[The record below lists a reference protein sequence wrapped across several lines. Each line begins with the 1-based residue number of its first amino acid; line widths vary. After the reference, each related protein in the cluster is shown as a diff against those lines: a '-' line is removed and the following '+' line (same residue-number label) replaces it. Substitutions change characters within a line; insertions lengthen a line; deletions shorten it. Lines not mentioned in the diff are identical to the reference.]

1 MTNVEIAWEDVV
13 SVIEQLQVYLYIIGF
28 FLVLLIVALI
38 ISKKLK
44 SPHKGFVRAQSVIT
58 FLVIFAIIVNIII
71 LGPLRSTIS
80 TAFMQTGELSPE
92 TEENSL
98 DIIQRTVEE
107 GIVLVKNEDNT
118 LPLDTQN
125 LNVFGW
131 ASTNPVYGGSGSGAI
146 DISVADGILEGL
158 ENAGFNLNSELSDM
172 YIDYQEERGDITINN
187 GQDWTLPEPPVSEYS
202 EEMLDNAREF
212 SDTALIVIGR
222 VGGEGADL
230 PHDMGAVL
238 NGSWS
243 DPGTKYL
250 QGSYTNN
257 STEYSD
263 FTDGQTFLELS
274 QTEQKMIDMV
284 TENFDN
290 VIVAYNGANPFEM
303 GWTDEYEEIKGVVLI
318 GSAGVTGFNALGTIL
333 NGEVN
338 PSGRTS
344 DTWVHDLTETPYF
357 NNIGHFELLGQESVV
372 EAAQEHWP
380 AADGIASFVNYVEGI
395 YVGYRFYETAAD
407 EDLIDYDEVVQYPF
421 GYGLSY
427 TTFEQEMEEMVES
440 DGTITVDITVTNT
453 GDIEGKDVVQLY
465 NTPPYYNGGI
475 EKSSVNLIDF
485 DKTDLLSPGESQTV
499 TLSFEIEDL
508 AAFDAYGTGFYVLE
522 EGDYVISLRTDSHN
536 VIEEQIFT
544 IDEEVVYNDQNI
556 RSTDNSVAT
565 NQLQFAE
572 GDVTYL
578 SRQDGFSN
586 YDEATAYPTNFE
598 LDVELLANGTYDPT
612 EFNDPNDEMPTLG
625 ADNGLEIEDLRG
637 TEYND
642 PLWEDLLDQLTIEE
656 MQEFIAYGGHGT
668 IALNSI
674 NLVPSIT
681 TDGPAGVNFIPGGVM
696 GTGFPGE
703 IVLGQSW
710 NTDLAYEM
718 TDAIMQEMDE
728 IGIRGWYAPSM
739 NIHRSAF
746 NGRNFEYYSEDPILS
761 AGLATAQTQAVT
773 DHGVIPFLKHFAFN
787 EQETNRNAMLTTWLP
802 EQAAREIYLRPF
814 EKTVK
819 NNDGSSLAM
828 MSVFNYIGNEWGG
841 STPELLNNILRDEW
855 GFQGLV
861 LTDYFGDYGYMDAD
875 RAIRNGGDLMLGM
888 NGGQAIV
895 DDESATS
902 VLAMRQAMKNNLY
915 TLVNSA
921 LYEDGPDDAGTSWIN
936 TVVIVNISLGV
947 LLVGVEL
954 FAIRGYRK
962 KLKNSQ

>member
-1 MTNVEIAWEDVV
+1 MTNVEIAWEDVI
-13 SVIEQLQVYLYIIGF
+13 SVIEQLRGYLYFIGF
-28 FLVLLIVALI
+28 LLVLLIVGLSVAG
-38 ISKKLK
+38 KLK
-44 SPHKGFVRAQSVIT
+44 KPHRSFVRVQSVIA
-58 FLVIFAIIVNIII
+58 FLVALTTIANIIVF
-71 LGPLRSTIS
+71 GPMRSTIS
-80 TAFMQTGELSPE
+80 TTFMETGELSQE

-98 DIIQRTVEE
+98 DVIQQTVEE

-131 ASTNPVYGGSGSGAI
+131 ASTNPVYGGTGSGAI

-172 YIDYQEERGDITINN
+172 YIDYQEERGVITIND

-202 EEMLDNAREF
+202 EEMLNDARGF

-222 VGGEGADL
+222 IGGEGADL

-263 FTDGQTFLELS
+263 FTDGQTYLELS
-274 QTEQKMIDMV
+274 QTEQNMIDMV

-303 GWTDEYEEIKGVVLI
+303 GWTDEYEEIKGAVLI

-344 DTWVHDLTETPYF
+344 DTWVHNLTETPYY

-372 EAAQEHWP
+372 EAAQGHWP
-380 AADGIASFVNYVEGI
+380 AADGIASFVNYVEGY

-407 EDLIDYDEVVQYPF
+407 EDLIDYDEVVQYSF

-485 DKTDLLSPGESQTV
+485 DKTDLLSPGESQTIS
-499 TLSFEIEDL
+499 LSFEVENL
-508 AAFDAYGTGFYVLE
+508 SAFDSYNTGYYVLE
-522 EGDYVISLRTDSHN
+522 EGDYVISLRTDSN
-536 VIEEQIFT
+536 SVIEEQIFT
-544 IDEEVVYNDQNI
+544 VAEEIIYDEQNGRI
-556 RSTDNSVAT
+556 SDNTVAT
-565 NQLQFAE
+565 NQLEFAE
-572 GDVTYL
+572 GDVIYL
-578 SRQDGFSN
+578 SREDSFAN
-586 YDEATAYPTNFE
+586 YEEATAPPINFE
-598 LDVELLANGTYDPT
+598 LDIDLLANGTYDPT
-612 EFNDPNDEMPTLG
+612 EFNDPNDEMPALG
-625 ADNGLEIEDLRG
+625 VDNDLSIEDLRG
-637 TEYND
+637 LDYND
-642 PLWEDLLDQLTIEE
+642 PLWENLLDQLTIEE

-668 IALNSI
+668 ISINSI
-674 NLVPSIT
+674 DLVPAIT
-681 TDGPAGVNFIPGGVM
+681 TDGPAGVNFIPADLM

-703 IVLGQSW
+703 IVLGQTW
-710 NTDLAYEM
+710 NTELAYEM
-718 TDAIMQEMDE
+718 TDALVQEMNDF
-728 IGIRGWYAPSM
+728 GIRGWYAPSM
-739 NIHRSAF
+739 NIHRNAF

-787 EQETNRNAMLTTWLP
+787 EQETNRNAILTTWLP

-814 EKTVK
+814 EDTIKA
-819 NNDGSSLAM
+819 NSDSSLAI
-828 MSVFNYIGNEWGG
+828 MSVFNFIGDEWGG
-841 STPELLNNILRDEW
+841 STSELFNNILRDEW

-888 NGGQAIV
+888 TGGQALV

-921 LYEDGPDDAGTSWIN
+921 LYEDGPDDAGTAWIN